1 MLEIPASDGFVI
13 EEIEMK
19 DFMRYIGR
27 ASKLRFTDRFTVIT
41 GKTGSGKTSILDAVT
56 FALYK
61 RTSRT
66 EISGIGIADICKP
79 GGLVKVLFTQG
90 GDSYEVERGFPTK
103 GSAYLLLNKNGNRIS
118 GSIPE
123 LEDIVRDTI
132 GLDYDGF
139 LNSTF
144 VRQEEMKELG
154 AESDS
159 QRLRIFQK
167 LFRLEIF
174 EKAQT
179 VAKARYDG
187 IQREI
192 EIGEREVEFLQERL
206 SRLPE
211 IEKSMETAEMEAQTL
226 REDLVEIEKRL
237 ASDKEKLDKL
247 EKEHETFISAK
258 ASMQEKERA
267 VSSIQGEIGKLE
279 RAGVQSAQLKKEVK
293 ELETETKDY
302 ENLLDEMTRLKETG
316 HLAAGFEKERR
327 VHERSLKDA
336 EEEYRN
342 ERARLKER
350 LNVSEGRIA
359 SLSTT
364 IDKDE
369 AFDLLRTEGALDE
382 RISRIEKE
390 IGWLTGRE
398 EIVNQIEREKE
409 DALHDME
416 DVGERVQQINEDSFV
431 LSEIENQVSQ
441 IKKDLED
448 LDNGHKKRRQE
459 LASKAREVDDE
470 LKKLDFN
477 DEAKSRL
484 KTLEQSIKDIGS
496 KKTRLK
502 DVRQKLEEIGDVS
515 RLIDGLRRRLVETER
530 ELRELKERA
539 KELESNEERYQSA
552 RKDLEDLKKKMI
564 EVGKELRGKEVQ
576 IESFK
581 EQLKQFEEE
590 KKKAKNIEE
599 ALEDRRSSMEIFSVL
614 RDQIFHKKGVA
625 MYAINQLLPELEIE
639 TSQNLVDLTDGRFTR
654 VSLRTHEEKREYGIR
669 IEVEGVDGK
678 WHDVAEFSGGEKTQI
693 NAALRF
699 AIARQLASLPQVG
712 RTYGRMKTLF
722 IDEGDLGSLDTE
734 SNRDLFIHKLFRM
747 GEFFDRVILITHLVE
762 VADKFP
768 GKIRVY
774 MTPEQES
781 RIEIVS

>member
-1 MLEIPASDGFVI
+1 
-13 EEIEMK
+13 MK

-27 ASKLRFTDRFTVIT
+27 VSRLRFADRFTVIT

-79 GGLVKVLFTQG
+79 GGHVKVLFAQG
-90 GDSYEVERGFPTK
+90 GNSYEVERGFPPK
-103 GSAYLLLNKNGNRIS
+103 GPAYLHLHKNGNRIS

-123 LEDIVRDTI
+123 LEKIVRDTI

-179 VAKARYDG
+179 LAKTKYDG

-192 EIGEREVEFLQERL
+192 EIGEHDVKFLRERL

-211 IEKSMETAEMEAQTL
+211 IENSMRTAEREVKTL
-226 REDLVEIEKRL
+226 RESLREIEKTL
-237 ASDKEKLDKL
+237 AADEEKLREL
-247 EKEHETFISAK
+247 EKEHDAFISTK
-258 ASMQEKERA
+258 ASLDEKERG
-267 VSSIQGEIGKLE
+267 VLSIQREIEKVT
-279 RAGVQSAQLKKEVK
+279 RAGEESAQLKEEVK
-293 ELETETKDY
+293 KLETETRDY
-302 ENLLDEMTRLKETG
+302 EKLLDEMSKLREIG
-316 HLAAGFEKERR
+316 HLAAGLEKEKR
-327 VHERSLKDA
+327 VHEKSRKDVD
-336 EEEYRN
+336 EEYKKAKSSLR
-342 ERARLKER
+342 ER
-350 LNVSEGRIA
+350 LNIAEGRIA

-390 IGWLTGRE
+390 VGWLIGRE
-398 EIVNQIEREKE
+398 DIVNQIESEKE
-409 DALHDME
+409 EALHHME
-416 DVGERVQQINEDSFV
+416 DVGRKVQEINEDSFV
-431 LSEIENQVSQ
+431 LSEIEHQVSQ
-441 IKKDLED
+441 IKKDLRI
-448 LDNGHKKRRQE
+448 LDQGYKKKVKE
-459 LASKAREVDDE
+459 LVSVAKKVDDE
-470 LKKLDFN
+470 LRKLDF
-477 DEAKSRL
+477 DRKAKSRL
-484 KTLEQSIKDIGS
+484 ERLDESIKEVGN
-496 KKTRLK
+496 KKTKLR
-502 DVRQKLEEIGDVS
+502 DVRQKLEEIGDVNK
-515 RLIDGLRRRLVETER
+515 LIEDLRRRLGETEK
-530 ELRELKERA
+530 EVIGLEKKLKKLASDEG
-539 KELESNEERYQSA
+539 RYQNA
-552 RKDLEDLKKKMI
+552 RRDLEDLKKKKSEI
-564 EVGKELRGKEVQ
+564 EKELRGKEVQ
-576 IESFK
+576 MEGFK

-590 KKKAKNIEE
+590 KKKMESMEE
-599 ALEDRRSSMEIFSVL
+599 ALEEGRSSMEMFAIL
-614 RDQIFHKKGVA
+614 KDQIFHKKGVA
-625 MYAINQLLPELEIE
+625 MYAINQLLPEIEIE
-639 TSQNLVDLTDGRFTR
+639 TSQNLIDLTDGRFTR

-678 WHDVAEFSGGEKTQI
+678 WHDVAEFSGGERTQI

-699 AIARQLASLPQVG
+699 AIAKQLASLPQVG